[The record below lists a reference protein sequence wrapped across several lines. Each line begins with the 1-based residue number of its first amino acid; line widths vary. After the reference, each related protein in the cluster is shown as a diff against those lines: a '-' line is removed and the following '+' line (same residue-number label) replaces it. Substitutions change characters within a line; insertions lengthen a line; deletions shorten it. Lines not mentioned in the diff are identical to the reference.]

1 VSEATQSATHKALK
15 EAFLL
20 LLKSG
25 VIEVARN
32 PNVYRQLLQ
41 NRAQVESML
50 EPLDLIVRLDEVR
63 GLIFLAVAQR
73 QVEESADDTEEW
85 LHPLVRR
92 IRLTLD
98 QSLLVAILRRLFI
111 GHEQEA
117 GTGSEVT
124 ASVDDVLPDLRSFLG
139 DPGSDLQEEKRVRAL
154 LEQLRTHGIVSEVDE
169 NDKFVIRPLIVHL
182 ANPENLKVLIDALKH
197 AHQQAQATAEGA
209 SE

>member
-1 VSEATQSATHKALK
+1 
-15 EAFLL
+15 
-20 LLKSG
+20 
-25 VIEVARN
+25 
-32 PNVYRQLLQ
+32 
-41 NRAQVESML
+41 ML

-63 GLIFLAVAQR
+63 GLIFLAVAQH
-73 QVEESADDTEEW
+73 QVEESAEDAEEW

-117 GTGSEVT
+117 GAGSEVT

-154 LEQLRTHGIVSEVDE
+154 LEQLRTHGIVSEVDV

-197 AHQQAQATAEGA
+197 AHQQGQTAGEGA